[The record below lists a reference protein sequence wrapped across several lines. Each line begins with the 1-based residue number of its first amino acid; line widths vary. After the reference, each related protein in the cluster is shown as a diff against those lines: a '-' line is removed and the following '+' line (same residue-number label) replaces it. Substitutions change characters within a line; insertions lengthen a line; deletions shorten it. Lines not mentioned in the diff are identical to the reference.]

1 MPTANSTNTN
11 AIAET
16 VYRYAV
22 ELRMEAKNSVNLIT
36 LQIRNDYEIGRYSQ
50 LSPRCKLAFAWA
62 KLEAWNY
69 AD

>member
-22 ELRMEAKNSVNLIT
+22 ELRIEAKNSVNLCT
-36 LQIRNDYEIGRYSQ
+36 AYIRNLDEIG
-50 LSPRCKLAFAWA
+50 
-62 KLEAWNY
+62 WNR
-69 AD
+69 